1 MRFKIFSIFIFIT
14 VLFSLAVL
22 ISIKT
27 NQEVKVKVKYNIV
40 EDDPSVSSRIIS
52 SYILGNDLIIEY
64 SSDAEPRIEGLSSE
78 RYRIDDEKIVV
89 YNYNNGY
96 FRLVFGKGSD
106 VYEFGIVPSVK
117 AQEPQH
123 NVFFDKPIDWSA
135 LWYLVKDH
143 IKWDLEW
150 SLDGSIWT
158 SVTSD
163 LTIKTSLIKQDT
175 YKITLIFDASQAGNY
190 RLTFAVDAR
199 VRNYVTR
206 LDKYQYE
213 LDYEGFSLVF
223 DWSDVVKISG
233 LVITHGLKE
242 VEGNEYFWFRMR
254 RDGVPKGAHVEIDP
268 TVAFTTVSVTSVHT
282 CPLDTHT
289 FVIAYHDETNDD
301 FSFQI
306 YDTNGTQ
313 VLAETD
319 VDTTSGGGMDLTSI
333 GVSAFNSTTFVIGWF
348 DREVGKVTFSVY
360 NSAGTL
366 LSGPIDADTWVGYYS
381 LSVSVSSFNST
392 AFVIGWYD
400 GIDYDATFAVYNSA
414 GTLLSGPIDAD
425 TDVGASS
432 YSVSVSCFNSTAFV
446 IGWYDSTD
454 YDATFAVYNSA
465 GTNLTMPIGAD
476 TTAGASYSV
485 SVSTLNSTYFVIGW
499 YDSTDQDATF
509 AVYDSAGA
517 LKTGPTDADTAV
529 GAESYSVQVSAL
541 NSTAFVISW
550 YDYTDFDLSFATYLS
565 DGTAV
570 ATLTDIESWPTA
582 ANSPFKYQ
590 SPCSQESGTGIK
602 ICNDNW
608 IIAYANTTT
617 QAGWRSYNPN
627 GTVWDG
633 ICPGPDETAPTY
645 SNIGSNVTNNTAVNT
660 GTPINISAQWNDSVG
675 LSMYVN
681 SSKINNTGSWTND
694 TTWKTFTTGNWS
706 NFTVIFPSAQGS
718 NITVK
723 IYANNTFG
731 NQNVTGTWFWWN
743 VTPDTTPPT
752 YSQNSTNSTLA
763 GTPVEHRLKWTD
775 NVGLS
780 GYIFSMNNTGTWQ
793 NDTWVDWTY
802 VSDNFTD
809 ETKISAKNNVYVNT
823 TAGHVRLA
831 DTVSGW
837 VSPTGHE
844 AGSGWSNEA
853 YAYDDNL
860 LSYTTIYM
868 DPYGWTPFLNLTIDA
883 ITSNSLRYYAEA
895 HPPAQGSIDVDVYKD
910 GAWVDVYEGTL
921 PYYIEW
927 TEKTFTEGSVTKA
940 RVRIELGTLHST
952 ADFGEFDFWDYPSNL
967 YYSTGLLY
975 STNLLYGTSVSSIDQ
990 FNYTVSSLPAQ
1001 TTLDIL
1007 FSQDNSTW
1015 YNSTGGSDWQSLSSG
1030 TNTIDLSGLS
1040 WSGANFYY
1048 KAAFNNT
1055 DDSTPKLDYIAV
1067 LFTPSTTQW
1076 SNVTKTVNSTV
1087 GALVQWCVYA
1097 NDTSNNWNGTS
1108 CQNPFSY
1115 VTTDTTPPIITVQ
1128 SPVNNTVYPNNTI
1141 WFNVTLNEAGN
1152 KCLVNI
1158 SNTNQTLTNSSGNW
1172 NYLNYTLPNGTYW
1185 TRFFCNDTAGNM
1197 NSSVYINFTIDTT
1210 PPTYSQNSTNS
1221 TVAGTPVEFRLRWTD
1236 DVGLSKG
1243 VLSLDNCT
1251 GSFVNQTWQSLSGT
1265 NAWMNNTYAINTS
1278 VGCTIRWE
1286 VYANDTANHWNTSLE
1301 YSFITIDIPPKYFDS
1316 STNSTEAGKP
1326 VEFRLRW
1333 TDNIGLSKFIF
1344 SFDNCTGSFVNATEG
1359 WQPMTGTGNW
1369 SNVTKTINSTI
1380 NCTFQWRIYTND
1392 TGNNW
1397 NASEIFSYLSTE
1409 PIPPQYFDNS
1419 TNSTLAGTSV
1429 EFRLR
1434 WTDNFGLS
1442 GHIFS
1447 YDNGENATD
1456 NSTVNQTTTVPNYP
1470 NKKSICRDSQS
1481 NIHVAWMY
1489 NTTTI
1494 RYAKSDDGKT
1504 WDVMNLKTGS
1514 NTLSEPS
1521 IDCNGNNIYVVF
1533 EDSTSD
1539 DLIFKNSSDNG
1550 NTWSEQTLLTSDTES
1565 PLVQAR
1571 GNNIYVANRY
1581 SNVYDNWNF
1590 STSSQDS
1597 SPRGVTFNGTYFWVV
1612 GLNNAKVY
1620 RYLANGTYDNWNF
1633 STSSQDAFPHGITF
1647 NGTYFWVVGG
1657 ETRKVYR
1664 YLANGT
1670 YDNWNFSTS
1679 SQTSEAY
1686 GVTLNDTYFWVTG
1699 GSGSSYANVY
1709 RYLANG
1715 TYDNWY
1721 FNIYTEDSSPRGVT
1735 FNGTYFWV
1743 VGSSGAVYRYLANG
1757 TYDNWYFSTG
1767 YQDSSPYDITF
1778 NGTYFWVVGLNTDKV
1793 YRYPNKSG
1801 GINLLKSTDK
1811 GNSWSNATTSLDDCV
1826 NPSMVVDGIGDSND
1840 KIYMVAKDVSITDGD
1855 IYFANSSNAGVSW
1868 SSKTKIMT
1876 LPYDGSYGHSYT
1888 YYPSIAFNDNKIYV
1902 SSDYYESIENHRI
1915 YFTNSTDS
1923 GGSWSNQERIDTIS
1937 QGFST
1942 FSTAEYPS
1950 VTVDDKGNPWVFWDQ
1965 TDIWGFGTY
1974 NTAVRPS
1981 GVTFNGTYFWV
1992 VDYVSDTVY
2001 RYLANGTYDNWNFS
2015 VNSQDTGPYGVTFNG
2030 TYFWVVGDS
2039 SDKVYRYLANG
2050 TYDNWNF
2057 STSSQDTT
2065 PQGVTFN
2072 GTYFWVAGA
2081 ANAKVYRYLANGTYD
2096 NWNFSTS
2103 SQDTYPTDA
2112 TFNGTYFWVAGGS
2125 SFKVYRYLANGTYD
2139 NWNFSAGYEPYG
2151 LYFNGTYFWVCNY
2164 EEYMVKRYT
2173 AEGKIDRDYNIIYR
2187 KYNGTSWESPV
2198 WLTDDYNINQYVNTK
2213 YSFDNDK
2220 IEFVWMNGSSSPY
2233 GLLYGYIKPT
2243 GPFVNDTWQSMTG
2256 TGNWSNVTKVTPPFI
2271 GRLIKWKV
2279 YANDT
2284 SNNWNTSLEYSFITT
2299 DVTPP
2304 LWQNQ
2309 GTNDTDNVIQQGE
2322 GISLTAQ
2329 GKDDVALDYAWLWT
2343 NETGGAGKNYTG
2355 GTYGSPMDMQDARNV
2370 WKWSNFSWSNSSVAK
2385 GTVVGWRIYYNDTSG
2400 NENSTTVQTFQ
2411 IDEPPKYF
2419 DNSTNSTQAGQPVE
2433 FRLRWTDNA
2442 GLSGYVFSWYNGAN
2456 WTWTNNT
2463 ADLESN
2469 TIQFKG
2475 ATTYTCTNNGACS
2488 GLGSSACSAC
2498 SGAGCSY
2505 FIFSCIGTLNCP
2517 AYGTQASCIA
2527 CSSCLWSYSSG
2538 DTEANKTYTTYTNV
2552 LAGFLPR
2559 IVNITVTANVSIYNK
2574 TRSNGVNSNPDLWL
2588 EAYDGSAWVE
2598 VGNMSVTT
2606 TGNFSKSTTASS
2618 VLNGWTNPT
2627 NRQIRIKGRYI
2638 DANATTWDEIN
2649 YTAVWV
2655 QVDIN
2660 SQFLNDTLV
2669 SFGSDNFLDESKVA
2683 SKWQTY
2689 VNTTAGHVRLADDP
2703 IIRVQD
2709 YCRGTTVG
2717 SSISVTMTSTP
2728 TAGNVEVAVI
2738 GTLHVDGV
2746 LASVTSITQS
2756 GVTWT
2761 QQVSKAAYN
2770 ENIEI
2775 WLGVVNSGA
2784 STSITVNLNNTASG
2798 GGVADICEYS
2808 GVATSNFLDLTA
2820 TNAGTSVYPD
2830 TGTTATTTQADE
2842 LWIGGAISNAGSY
2855 QREPTDGFTL
2865 FDGLAYSYIYV
2876 GYLEKI
2882 VSSTGAAHSST
2893 NTDAVAG
2900 DWKGCI
2906 ATFKA
2911 ATTKKTYWSTGLLY
2925 STNLLYGTSVSSI
2938 DQFNY
2943 TVSSLPA
2950 QTTLDI
2956 LFSQDNSTW
2965 YNSTGGSDWQSL
2977 SSGTNTIDLSGLSW
2991 SGANFY
2997 YKAAFNNTDDS
3008 TPKLDYIAVLFTP
3021 STTQWSNVTKT
3032 VNSTVGALVQW
3043 CVYANDTSNN
3053 WNGSSCTNPFSYLTT
3068 SAADTTSPTYSN
3080 NQTQLIT
3087 IYTSSGYSNFSITWT
3102 DNSGSAN
3109 AYLENNFTG
3118 ALTNTSMSG
3127 SYPNFYYNTTPLAAR
3142 TYQFRFIAND
3152 SSNNQNSTDVQY
3164 FTINKAVLIMSLS
3177 GSNVTYPT
3185 AVNII
3190 PSETNT
3196 VDTDVNY
3203 TFWRNSTLVSSALG
3217 SAPTADTSSLG
3228 AGWYVYKLNSSG
3240 GTNFTSNATGVSRN
3254 INVSK
3259 ATPTISI
3266 SGDNVTYPTSV
3277 SITTS
3282 ETNSIDTDCT
3292 YTLYRNTATIG
3303 TGTPSDSSTL
3313 GVDSYTYVYNT
3324 SGCTNFTSGTT
3335 NRLIVVSKGTLAGS
3349 VSGSNVIYPTSMNE
3363 VAVESN
3369 IGDGDVAYYLYRD
3382 GVQVSTA
3389 TGSAPSADTSTLGV
3403 GSYSYILNATG
3414 TFANWTQNASIAT
3427 DTTTVNKGAL
3437 SGSLST
3443 PTVTYPTSLT
3453 ATASE
3458 SNNGDSD
3465 VAYRIYC
3472 DEILVASAT
3481 GSAPSG
3487 SYQFGAGNHNCK
3499 FNTTGAAFGNW
3510 TTNASIATSTGT
3522 VNQGGINIDLYF
3534 NTTKNSDKTIT
3545 YPEAVNVTGWINISS
3560 QNTFYLYE
3568 NGTSRGSQVS
3578 QVIEYLQR
3586 YGNNTYN
3593 FTIYYPATE
3602 NYSSFSRTN
3611 YLKINKATPTISL
3624 VTNCTWSGTT
3634 YETVCNQT
3642 GYVTTGDATATKK
3655 LYRDGVEKA
3664 SDTPASEIIRLGYG
3678 NYNYNYTYFASEN
3691 YTFNNATNTLVINKK
3706 NVNVQVYPTTQT
3718 KTYPDTTV
3726 TQYCTD
3732 DSSLLDCSIY
3742 RNGTSITNNTQ
3753 YSPGVGVYV
3762 YKANITDIA
3771 NYTNYEDT
3779 ETLTVNPTSATLT
3792 LYLNSSSS
3800 NITVERNW
3808 AVNITAV
3815 ANNAQGTIYLYN
3827 NSVLIT
3833 SCSAAVCT
3841 NIEPHPANVG
3851 TEFNITA
3858 HYPATQNYS
3867 SATSASY
3874 YIKINNTIPSVPNL
3888 LTPTNNDYTAD
3899 NTTTFD
3905 WSDSNDP
3912 NTEQSITYDLQ
3923 IFYNNGTQR
3932 LLKSSL
3938 SSSTYT
3944 LSSGEALPD
3953 GVYKWRVRAYD
3964 SVNYSA
3970 WTSNYTLTIDTINPD
3985 ITMYIPSPLNTT
3997 IVNSSIA
4004 LNISCFN
4011 TNLKDVILNITN
4023 STNYLLHSNSTFGLG
4038 QPTYWWTHT
4047 VDTSSWNEGNMTIT
4061 INCSDY
4067 ANNQRVES
4075 YIFTVDHYVPSI
4087 SGLTT
4092 YPTSPTTYSPGQNYQ
4107 FNATITDTG
4116 SGLSQIIFEFN
4127 GANYTDAS
4135 HSGNVYYKTLTD
4147 LTANPSG
4154 YSYRWYANDSANQ
4167 WSSSSIQSY
4176 VINKASPS
4184 ISVAPLTSVTYGTA
4198 TQTGCQ
4204 RDSGDSSSTLTL
4216 YRNNSQVASDTTSPI
4231 NESSI
4236 VLAAG
4241 TYNYTCTIS
4250 ETQNYTFGYSLN
4262 NYRTVDKAA
4271 LTGSISIL
4279 PSTTV
4284 TYPTETTSSYSE
4296 TNIGDSDVTYKFY
4309 RDDMEKSSPE
4319 AITLGAGAYTYKL
4332 NTTAG
4337 SFQNY
4342 TANSSITTQ
4351 ILTVN
4356 QNTSNPVNLYLNGTL
4371 NSNRTYTYPEVV
4383 NATGAAV
4390 YTNSGTINLYR
4401 DGVNKSNPEIITLG
4415 NGTYAYKVN
4424 ATGNANYSDNSTG
4437 ITFYALINKGTP
4449 DVKTFIDELPSNKAV
4464 TYPTSVTIRGNST
4477 TSIIPPTFNLYVGSV
4492 SLGSGN
4498 PVSQS
4503 VTMGAG
4509 THNVVYNTPGNAN
4522 WTSASNNT
4530 LYLIVQQNNTNPI
4543 DIYIDN
4549 GTVYKNQNV
4558 TITYGTQITANSTLI
4573 YSSSGTALLWRNDS
4587 STTNP
4592 ETVLLGAGTYTY
4604 KGNTSGNENYTSNQT
4619 VYYYVF
4625 VNKAPTSTNLL
4636 LNGTDGDRTY
4646 NYGQVANLTA
4656 TVNASGETVR
4666 IDANF
4671 TSGYTT
4677 SGTTPLHNYTTLNY
4691 NPGTYNVTGY
4701 MQETTNYTASSETHY
4716 LYLYGWSKIEWTLPT
4731 GSVNRSILNLIC
4743 KVTDK
4748 NTTSTISNYP
4758 VKFYNSTHYLGQSL
4772 TNSSGYAN
4780 LSWDSRGVDVGEE
4793 AIKCNITDNSTLY
4806 YNASETY
4813 EASTT
4818 LTLMGTLNV
4827 TITSPTDGSNYYRG
4841 QTVSLQSDIKD
4852 ENGVTIAGTTANW
4865 YNTTTNIYSGED
4877 GTWTIPLS
4885 DSLLG
4890 SETILANATKTYYNN
4905 GESSVTITILN
4916 NLPIATTPAYNVT
4929 PAKIVRG
4936 EGIRITC
4943 NVTDTEDSAGQL
4955 SVNISI
4961 KNPNNVWNN
4970 ITASNI
4976 GDTFYRDYQ
4985 TTESSALGTYIAVC
4999 SALDTDSGRIE
5010 NSSTFLVWQNAT
5022 ITIDLNASEYSWGV
5036 GVNVFGQA
5044 SYTDAEYVSS
5054 SDTTVKVEGQT
5065 KCTTTTDSSGQYSCA
5080 FSAPESIGNF
5090 TLFVEITDVRTGK
5103 LLSNSTVLIV
5113 RTTYGEAATERTGA
5127 ENVVCY
5133 EVPQIVQNPDGTIKR
5148 ATVKLCVWK

>member
-967 YYSTGLLY
+967 YY
-975 STNLLYGTSVSSIDQ
+975 
-990 FNYTVSSLPAQ
+990 
-1001 TTLDIL
+1001 
-1007 FSQDNSTW
+1007 
-1015 YNSTGGSDWQSLSSG
+1015 
-1030 TNTIDLSGLS
+1030 
-1040 WSGANFYY
+1040 
-1048 KAAFNNT
+1048 
-1055 DDSTPKLDYIAV
+1055 
-1067 LFTPSTTQW
+1067 
-1076 SNVTKTVNSTV
+1076 
-1087 GALVQWCVYA
+1087 
-1097 NDTSNNWNGTS
+1097 
-1108 CQNPFSY
+1108 
-1115 VTTDTTPPIITVQ
+1115 
-1128 SPVNNTVYPNNTI
+1128 
-1141 WFNVTLNEAGN
+1141 
-1152 KCLVNI
+1152 
-1158 SNTNQTLTNSSGNW
+1158 
-1172 NYLNYTLPNGTYW
+1172 
-1185 TRFFCNDTAGNM
+1185 
-1197 NSSVYINFTIDTT
+1197 
-1210 PPTYSQNSTNS
+1210 
-1221 TVAGTPVEFRLRWTD
+1221 
-1236 DVGLSKG
+1236 
-1243 VLSLDNCT
+1243 
-1251 GSFVNQTWQSLSGT
+1251 
-1265 NAWMNNTYAINTS
+1265 
-1278 VGCTIRWE
+1278 
-1286 VYANDTANHWNTSLE
+1286 
-1301 YSFITIDIPPKYFDS
+1301 
-1316 STNSTEAGKP
+1316 
-1326 VEFRLRW
+1326 
-1333 TDNIGLSKFIF
+1333 
-1344 SFDNCTGSFVNATEG
+1344 
-1359 WQPMTGTGNW
+1359 
-1369 SNVTKTINSTI
+1369 
-1380 NCTFQWRIYTND
+1380 
-1392 TGNNW
+1392 
-1397 NASEIFSYLSTE
+1397 
-1409 PIPPQYFDNS
+1409 
-1419 TNSTLAGTSV
+1419 
-1429 EFRLR
+1429 
-1434 WTDNFGLS
+1434 
-1442 GHIFS
+1442 
-1447 YDNGENATD
+1447 
-1456 NSTVNQTTTVPNYP
+1456 
-1470 NKKSICRDSQS
+1470 
-1481 NIHVAWMY
+1481 
-1489 NTTTI
+1489 
-1494 RYAKSDDGKT
+1494 
-1504 WDVMNLKTGS
+1504 
-1514 NTLSEPS
+1514 
-1521 IDCNGNNIYVVF
+1521 
-1533 EDSTSD
+1533 
-1539 DLIFKNSSDNG
+1539 
-1550 NTWSEQTLLTSDTES
+1550 
-1565 PLVQAR
+1565 
-1571 GNNIYVANRY
+1571 
-1581 SNVYDNWNF
+1581 
-1590 STSSQDS
+1590 
-1597 SPRGVTFNGTYFWVV
+1597 
-1612 GLNNAKVY
+1612 
-1620 RYLANGTYDNWNF
+1620 
-1633 STSSQDAFPHGITF
+1633 
-1647 NGTYFWVVGG
+1647 
-1657 ETRKVYR
+1657 
-1664 YLANGT
+1664 
-1670 YDNWNFSTS
+1670 
-1679 SQTSEAY
+1679 
-1686 GVTLNDTYFWVTG
+1686 
-1699 GSGSSYANVY
+1699 
-1709 RYLANG
+1709 
-1715 TYDNWY
+1715 
-1721 FNIYTEDSSPRGVT
+1721 
-1735 FNGTYFWV
+1735 
-1743 VGSSGAVYRYLANG
+1743 
-1757 TYDNWYFSTG
+1757 
-1767 YQDSSPYDITF
+1767 
-1778 NGTYFWVVGLNTDKV
+1778 
-1793 YRYPNKSG
+1793 
-1801 GINLLKSTDK
+1801 
-1811 GNSWSNATTSLDDCV
+1811 
-1826 NPSMVVDGIGDSND
+1826 
-1840 KIYMVAKDVSITDGD
+1840 
-1855 IYFANSSNAGVSW
+1855 
-1868 SSKTKIMT
+1868 
-1876 LPYDGSYGHSYT
+1876 
-1888 YYPSIAFNDNKIYV
+1888 
-1902 SSDYYESIENHRI
+1902 
-1915 YFTNSTDS
+1915 
-1923 GGSWSNQERIDTIS
+1923 
-1937 QGFST
+1937 
-1942 FSTAEYPS
+1942 
-1950 VTVDDKGNPWVFWDQ
+1950 
-1965 TDIWGFGTY
+1965 
-1974 NTAVRPS
+1974 
-1981 GVTFNGTYFWV
+1981 
-1992 VDYVSDTVY
+1992 
-2001 RYLANGTYDNWNFS
+2001 
-2015 VNSQDTGPYGVTFNG
+2015 
-2030 TYFWVVGDS
+2030 
-2039 SDKVYRYLANG
+2039 
-2050 TYDNWNF
+2050 
-2057 STSSQDTT
+2057 
-2065 PQGVTFN
+2065 
-2072 GTYFWVAGA
+2072 
-2081 ANAKVYRYLANGTYD
+2081 
-2096 NWNFSTS
+2096 
-2103 SQDTYPTDA
+2103 
-2112 TFNGTYFWVAGGS
+2112 
-2125 SFKVYRYLANGTYD
+2125 
-2139 NWNFSAGYEPYG
+2139 
-2151 LYFNGTYFWVCNY
+2151 
-2164 EEYMVKRYT
+2164 
-2173 AEGKIDRDYNIIYR
+2173 
-2187 KYNGTSWESPV
+2187 
-2198 WLTDDYNINQYVNTK
+2198 
-2213 YSFDNDK
+2213 
-2220 IEFVWMNGSSSPY
+2220 
-2233 GLLYGYIKPT
+2233 
-2243 GPFVNDTWQSMTG
+2243 
-2256 TGNWSNVTKVTPPFI
+2256 
-2271 GRLIKWKV
+2271 
-2279 YANDT
+2279 
-2284 SNNWNTSLEYSFITT
+2284 
-2299 DVTPP
+2299 
-2304 LWQNQ
+2304 
-2309 GTNDTDNVIQQGE
+2309 
-2322 GISLTAQ
+2322 
-2329 GKDDVALDYAWLWT
+2329 
-2343 NETGGAGKNYTG
+2343 
-2355 GTYGSPMDMQDARNV
+2355 
-2370 WKWSNFSWSNSSVAK
+2370 
-2385 GTVVGWRIYYNDTSG
+2385 
-2400 NENSTTVQTFQ
+2400 
-2411 IDEPPKYF
+2411 
-2419 DNSTNSTQAGQPVE
+2419 
-2433 FRLRWTDNA
+2433 
-2442 GLSGYVFSWYNGAN
+2442 
-2456 WTWTNNT
+2456 
-2463 ADLESN
+2463 
-2469 TIQFKG
+2469 
-2475 ATTYTCTNNGACS
+2475 
-2488 GLGSSACSAC
+2488 
-2498 SGAGCSY
+2498 
-2505 FIFSCIGTLNCP
+2505 
-2517 AYGTQASCIA
+2517 
-2527 CSSCLWSYSSG
+2527 
-2538 DTEANKTYTTYTNV
+2538 
-2552 LAGFLPR
+2552 
-2559 IVNITVTANVSIYNK
+2559 
-2574 TRSNGVNSNPDLWL
+2574 
-2588 EAYDGSAWVE
+2588 
-2598 VGNMSVTT
+2598 
-2606 TGNFSKSTTASS
+2606 
-2618 VLNGWTNPT
+2618 
-2627 NRQIRIKGRYI
+2627 
-2638 DANATTWDEIN
+2638 
-2649 YTAVWV
+2649 
-2655 QVDIN
+2655 
-2660 SQFLNDTLV
+2660 
-2669 SFGSDNFLDESKVA
+2669 
-2683 SKWQTY
+2683 
-2689 VNTTAGHVRLADDP
+2689 
-2703 IIRVQD
+2703 
-2709 YCRGTTVG
+2709 
-2717 SSISVTMTSTP
+2717 
-2728 TAGNVEVAVI
+2728 
-2738 GTLHVDGV
+2738 
-2746 LASVTSITQS
+2746 
-2756 GVTWT
+2756 
-2761 QQVSKAAYN
+2761 
-2770 ENIEI
+2770 
-2775 WLGVVNSGA
+2775 
-2784 STSITVNLNNTASG
+2784 
-2798 GGVADICEYS
+2798 
-2808 GVATSNFLDLTA
+2808 
-2820 TNAGTSVYPD
+2820 
-2830 TGTTATTTQADE
+2830 
-2842 LWIGGAISNAGSY
+2842 
-2855 QREPTDGFTL
+2855 
-2865 FDGLAYSYIYV
+2865 
-2876 GYLEKI
+2876 
-2882 VSSTGAAHSST
+2882 
-2893 NTDAVAG
+2893 
-2900 DWKGCI
+2900 
-2906 ATFKA
+2906 
-2911 ATTKKTYWSTGLLY
+2911 STGLLY